1 MQKTLVW
8 MALAACAL
16 AVPAYAGADKPPGT
30 GGQSGKEHG
39 KSQEPHGKSHK
50 CKAHSVGYIVGGTLV
65 ADGLTQSAGQNTPTD
80 ATDDRYSGTV
90 ALTVTHTNHWARAL
104 SGQQTLTL
112 TNVRVSLGDGVT
124 QPPAPGSKV
133 QVIGKV
139 TAVAKKCKDKS
150 AAGAVTFRKVVFALP
165 SSDEDEQDETKQGD

>member
-30 GGQSGKEHG
+30 GGQSAKE
-39 KSQEPHGKSHK
+39 HGKSHK

-80 ATDDRYSGTV
+80 TTDDRYSGTV
-90 ALTVTHTNHWARAL
+90 TLTVTHTNHWARAL

-112 TNVRVSLGDGVT
+112 TNVRVSLGEGVT

-150 AAGAVTFRKVVFALP
+150 AAGVVTFRKVVFALP
-165 SSDEDEQDETKQGD
+165 SSDEDKQDETKQGD